1 MRSSRLESGF
11 QDRLID
17 ILKTRLPGCLT
28 FKLDRQGFP
37 DLLVLYRDKW
47 AALECKRTIS
57 AHKHARLCKQIIIK
71 GGCVIQPPYYY
82 VLLAVKASRRK
93 SRTLRIGLSPLPFL
107 WTAVAGS
114 IIIIV
119 SFRNSYSSF
128 LCYLACV
135 SLSAGL
141 LHSPLPTL
149 ALKSP
154 STILF
159 HGGYVQ
165 IAGNSQQ
172 EVIAPNRYSIL
183 CLLVKL
189 SKSC

>member
-1 MRSSRLESGF
+1 MLACVNRLF
-11 QDRLID
+11 
-17 ILKTRLPGCLT
+17 
-28 FKLDRQGFP
+28 
-37 DLLVLYRDKW
+37 
-47 AALECKRTIS
+47 
-57 AHKHARLCKQIIIK
+57 IK

-119 SFRNSYSSF
+119 SVRNSYSLF

-149 ALKSP
+149 VLKSP

-172 EVIAPNRYSIL
+172 EVIAPNRYSTLTNFIITL
-183 CLLVKL
+183 NFTYFKAIFLPNAPYFSNISSYLIMGITALHFMYNLHKVPLSLLHCLQYCSLHL
-189 SKSC
+189 

>member
-1 MRSSRLESGF
+1 M
-11 QDRLID
+11 
-17 ILKTRLPGCLT
+17 
-28 FKLDRQGFP
+28 
-37 DLLVLYRDKW
+37 
-47 AALECKRTIS
+47 
-57 AHKHARLCKQIIIK
+57 
-71 GGCVIQPPYYY
+71 

-119 SFRNSYSSF
+119 SVRNSYSSF

-135 SLSAGL
+135 SLSARL

-172 EVIAPNRYSIL
+172 EVIAPNRYSIQL
-183 CLLVKL
+183 ADLYEVSIDYLLGRSAERRFNTLGFDPITVDIIEQVNQFSTAEKNTL
-189 SKSC
+189 EAPQALQCH

>member
-1 MRSSRLESGF
+1 MRRPLGAASACRTLDEHYAASCCTMLACVNRLF
-11 QDRLID
+11 
-17 ILKTRLPGCLT
+17 
-28 FKLDRQGFP
+28 
-37 DLLVLYRDKW
+37 
-47 AALECKRTIS
+47 
-57 AHKHARLCKQIIIK
+57 IK

-119 SFRNSYSSF
+119 SVRNSYSSF

-183 CLLVKL
+183 CLLVRL
-189 SKSC
+189 SKSCWTNFLVHKLIIVLMQN

>member
-1 MRSSRLESGF
+1 MRRPLGAASACR
-11 QDRLID
+11 
-17 ILKTRLPGCLT
+17 T
-28 FKLDRQGFP
+28 LDEH
-37 DLLVLYRDKW
+37 Y
-47 AALECKRTIS
+47 AASYCN
-57 AHKHARLCKQIIIK
+57 HARLCKQIIIK

-82 VLLAVKASRRK
+82 VLLAAKASRRK

-183 CLLVKL
+183 CLLVRL
-189 SKSC
+189 SKSCWTNFLVHKLIIVLT

>member
-1 MRSSRLESGF
+1 M
-11 QDRLID
+11 
-17 ILKTRLPGCLT
+17 K
-28 FKLDRQGFP
+28 
-37 DLLVLYRDKW
+37 VLYVAHSVRLAVRRPCRTLDEHY
-47 AALECKRTIS
+47 AASYCTML
-57 AHKHARLCKQIIIK
+57 AYVNRLFIK

-119 SFRNSYSSF
+119 SVRNSYSSF

>member
-1 MRSSRLESGF
+1 M
-11 QDRLID
+11 
-17 ILKTRLPGCLT
+17 LT
-28 FKLDRQGFP
+28 QMK
-37 DLLVLYRDKW
+37 VLYVAHSVRLAVRRPCRTLDEHY
-47 AALECKRTIS
+47 AASCCTMLACVN
-57 AHKHARLCKQIIIK
+57 RLFVK

-119 SFRNSYSSF
+119 SVRNSYSSF

-141 LHSPLPTL
+141 LHSPYLRSSALCIRSLPYVSL
-149 ALKSP
+149 HS
-154 STILF
+154 SSWTISIIFAASSSCFQGLLRF
-159 HGGYVQ
+159 F
-165 IAGNSQQ
+165 
-172 EVIAPNRYSIL
+172 RYS
-183 CLLVKL
+183 
-189 SKSC
+189 

>member
-1 MRSSRLESGF
+1 MLYNVLVGF
-11 QDRLID
+11 VFSQLHYTTKKAAS
-17 ILKTRLPGCLT
+17 LFFFGMQP
-28 FKLDRQGFP
+28 F
-37 DLLVLYRDKW
+37 LLFFY
-47 AALECKRTIS
+47 S
-57 AHKHARLCKQIIIK
+57 A
-71 GGCVIQPPYYY
+71 YYY

-119 SFRNSYSSF
+119 SVRNSYSSF